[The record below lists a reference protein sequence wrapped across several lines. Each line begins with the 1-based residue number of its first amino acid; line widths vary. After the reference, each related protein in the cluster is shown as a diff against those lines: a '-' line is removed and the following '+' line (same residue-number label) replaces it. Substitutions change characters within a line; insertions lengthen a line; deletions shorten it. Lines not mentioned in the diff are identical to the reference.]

1 MYRQYEAL
9 TFTSKTRQEHISPSK
24 PRKRLKIIFFLLVAA
39 VVGYCTGSLTI
50 LYRFP
55 SEIRMTENAIHS
67 IDIGLPLSAT
77 FQSETAAVAKVNDY
91 PLTDDFSVRLGRPL
105 TIKTDGAGTA
115 EMAIGAFGITMRRV
129 TLDVVSDIKVVPLG
143 TAIGV
148 RINTDGVMVLGT
160 SSFLGEDGETHSP
173 SDNILRAG
181 DLISHA
187 NGSEV
192 NCKEDLSEL
201 VAESTGDVILK
212 LRRGDEQM
220 EITITPQVAATDG
233 VRRIGTWV
241 RDSTKGIGTL
251 TYYNPAT
258 STFGAL
264 GHGILDVDTKKLMSV
279 KSGTIMPSTVTSV
292 VRGARGAPGELEGK
306 VDTTRKFGQISVNSP
321 SGIYGRLD
329 AAAQEQIV
337 TREPIP
343 IALRS
348 HIKEGPATILT
359 GVSASEVQEF
369 EIYIENVNRFTTDE
383 TKGMVIRITDP
394 KLLEITGGIVQGMS
408 GSPILQNGRIVGAV
422 THVFV
427 QDPTKGYGIFIESMI
442 QSEKNGT
449 LGDTRADSIM
459 DLAA

>member
-1 MYRQYEAL
+1 MQWKHSEPASML
-9 TFTSKTRQEHISPSK
+9 EMHQEHILPSTK
-24 PRKRLKIIFFLLVAA
+24 PRKFKILIFLLLAA
-39 VVGYCTGSLTI
+39 IVGYGIGSFTI

-55 SEIRMTENAIHS
+55 GEIRMTENAIHS
-67 IDIGLPLSAT
+67 LNVGLPLSAT
-77 FQSETAAVAKVNDY
+77 FQSETAAVVKVNDL
-91 PLTDDFSVRLGRPL
+91 PLTDDFSIRLGRPL

-115 EMAIGAFGITMRRV
+115 EMTIGVFGIPMRRV
-129 TLDVVSDIKVVPLG
+129 TLDVVSDIKIVPLG

-148 RINTDGVMVLGT
+148 RINTDGVMILGT
-160 SSFLGEDGETHSP
+160 GSFLGNDGEAHSP
-173 SDNILRAG
+173 SEGVLRAG
-181 DLISHA
+181 DLVSHA
-187 NGSEV
+187 NGREIT
-192 NCKEDLSEL
+192 CKEDLSAL
-201 VAESTGDVILK
+201 VAKSEGDITLK
-212 LRRGDEQM
+212 LRRDDEQL
-220 EITITPQVAATDG
+220 EVTITPQVAATDD
-233 VRRIGTWV
+233 VRRIGAWV

-258 STFGAL
+258 GTFGAL
-264 GHGILDVDTKKLMSV
+264 GHGIMDVDTKKLMSV

-292 VRGARGAPGELEGK
+292 VKGARGAPGELEGK
-306 VDTTRKFGQISVNSP
+306 VDTTRDFGQISINSP

-329 AAAQEQIV
+329 TAAQEQIV

-359 GVSASEVQEF
+359 GVSANEVQEF
-369 EIYIENVNRFTTDE
+369 EIYIESVNRFTTDE

-427 QDPTKGYGIFIESMI
+427 QDPTKGYGIFIENMI
-442 QSEKNGT
+442 QSERQGAST
-449 LGDTRADSIM
+449 ASYASGAVDF
-459 DLAA
+459 AA